1 MTDLQ
6 LGLLVIGAVAIGGVL
21 VYNRVQERAAKRRI
35 EAAFGSRHADPL
47 LDSEAARR
55 EPGLSNLPH
64 HTDRAAAVPTGTL
77 PDERFDYVIELA
89 PTRRVSAAE
98 ALGHWSALEHRFAKR
113 VLLAA
118 HDEGAWRRLLAGD
131 TGRCTTLRAGL
142 QLASRD
148 GAVGEAELLEF
159 RSSVDTLG
167 NRLGA
172 SVSAPDMRAALE
184 AARELDAL
192 CADADVQ
199 VALHVVA
206 PPDAPFPQTAAAS
219 VAGSAQGGVFQVEVH
234 GAKAAGIESITLT
247 MDVPR
252 VPDVVRGFEA
262 MARAGAELA
271 ASLGGRLVDDNQ
283 SIVDERALEAIAREL
298 DAMRQRLAERGIE
311 PGGELALRLFS

>member
-35 EAAFGSRHADPL
+35 EAAFSSRHADPL
-47 LDSEAARR
+47 LDSETARR
-55 EPGLSNLPH
+55 EPGLSNATH
-64 HTDRAAAVPTGTL
+64 HTERAAAMPSGTL

-89 PTRRVSAAE
+89 PARRVSAAE

-113 VLLAA
+113 ALLAA
-118 HDEGAWRRLLAGD
+118 RDEGAWRRLLAGD
-131 TGRCTTLRAGL
+131 TGRCTALRAGL

-159 RSSVDTLG
+159 RSSVETLAS
-167 NRLGA
+167 RLGA

-192 CADADVQ
+192 CAEADVQ

-206 PPDAPFPQTAAAS
+206 PADAPFPDTAAAS
-219 VAGSAQGGVFQVEVH
+219 VAGTAQGAFQVEVH

-271 ASLGGRLVDDNQ
+271 ESLGGRLVDDNQ
-283 SIVDERALEAIAREL
+283 STVDARALEAIAREL
-298 DAMRQRLAERGIE
+298 GAMRQRLAERGIE